1 MRKRVVLNFT
11 EKLDIFLNLL
21 YNVIVDNFPICR
33 MAERIK
39 MENIMT
45 DKQMMEIL
53 VMIHKIVKHC
63 ENKEE
68 ILKELEDLIQQMGGN
83 KDEK

>member
-1 MRKRVVLNFT
+1 
-11 EKLDIFLNLL
+11 
-21 YNVIVDNFPICR
+21 
-33 MAERIK
+33 
-39 MENIMT
+39 MT